1 MRLYRVASPHSTD
14 ADPVSATRTGRPLSR
29 HNVYRS
35 IRKAAVTAEL
45 PEWVSP
51 HTLRHTYARR
61 LLVGGVGIRML
72 ATLLGHTD
80 PAFTMRRY
88 ARFLPSDV
96 RTLDVEFLGVAG
108 PSK

>member
-1 MRLYRVASPHSTD
+1 M
-14 ADPVSATRTGRPLSR
+14 ATEISYLIR
-29 HNVYRS
+29 HLGGKRQ
-35 IRKAAVTAEL
+35 
-45 PEWVSP
+45 
-51 HTLRHTYARR
+51 TLARR

-96 RTLDVEFLGVAG
+96 RALDVDFLSNRV
-108 PSK
+108 S